1 MLIVGNAAAN
11 TLRGTFAADEISGL
25 GGNDA
30 LFGRS
35 GRDTVSGG
43 PGADRIVGGEGRDI
57 LSGGDGNDLIYG
69 FAATDTVG
77 ASANI
82 TLTNVGARSFS
93 NPVFATSAPGDPD
106 RLYVVEQHTGRI
118 LILNTATGATNA
130 TPFLDLPD
138 ASLAAGNE
146 QGLLGLAFDPDY
158 QTNGRFFVYLTQADG
173 DVELRSYQRSTTNP
187 DLAQAASGNTILLI
201 DKDNGAL
208 NHNGGWLGFGPDG
221 MLYAGVGDE
230 GLGGD
235 PNNNAQNLNVL
246 WGKMLRL
253 DVGGDDFAADPN
265 RDYAIP
271 DDNPFVGPRRRRRDL
286 GVRPAQPL
294 AQQLRPDHRGSLH
307 RRRRPGATRGDR
319 LPARQQRR
327 RRQLRLEGQGGRH
340 RLRRQ
345 RPRQSAAGQ
354 PGAGRPAGRLP
365 ARCHRRLRG
374 RRRLRLPRRERR
386 HAGPLPLRRLRQ
398 RAALELPHRRQHR
411 GGRDQP
417 HGATGVRR
425 RHHRRHHLLRRRR
438 AGQPLCR
445 QHQRDGVAADLRR
458 RRRRRR
464 RQHQRRCRERPDIRR
479 RGPGHHRRRRP
490 ARTSSPAGRRATS
503 CAAGPRRMCSTAAA
517 ATTSSTAAPAGT
529 PSPAAAARTP
539 SSSHRGQ
546 APTQSPT
553 SATTSTRFASA
564 TVSASPQPS
573 QALQFADEVGD
584 DVVFSFA
591 GGQVLTVLGTNIA
604 ALSNDLMV

>member
-82 TLTNVGARSFS
+82 TLTNLGARSFS

-158 QTNGRFFVYLTQADG
+158 QTNGRLFVYLTQADG
-173 DVELRSYQRSTTNP
+173 DVELRAYQRSTTNP

-201 DKDNGAL
+201 DKDNGAP

-271 DDNPFVGPRRRRRDL
+271 DDNPFVGRGGADEIWALGLRNPWRNSFDRTTGDL
-286 GVRPAQPL
+286 YIGDVGQ
-294 AQQLRPDHRGSLH
+294 
-307 RRRRPGATRGDR
+307 GAARGDR
-319 LPARQQRR
+319 LPARRQRR
-327 RRQLRLEGQGGRH
+327 RRELRLEGEGGRH

-345 RPRQSAAGQ
+345 RPRQPAAGQ
-354 PGAGRPAGRLP
+354 PGADRPAGRP
-365 ARCHRRLRG
+365 IRHDATGGFAVVGGYVYRG
-374 RRRLRLPRRERR
+374 ESGGMQGRYLYADYVSEQLWSFRTVGNTAVDVTNHTAQLVSDGGTIADITSFAEDGRGNLYVVSI
-386 HAGPLPLRRLRQ
+386 
-398 RAALELPHRRQHR
+398 
-411 GGRDQP
+411 GGRS
-417 HGATGVRR
+417 
-425 RHHRRHHLLRRRR
+425 
-438 AGQPLCR
+438 
-445 QHQRDGVAADLRR
+445 
-458 RRRRRR
+458 
-464 RQHQRRCRERPDIRR
+464 
-479 RGPGHHRRRRP
+479 RG
-490 ARTSSPAGRRATS
+490 
-503 CAAGPRRMCSTAAA
+503 
-517 ATTSSTAAPAGT
+517 
-529 PSPAAAARTP
+529 
-539 SSSHRGQ
+539 
-546 APTQSPT
+546 
-553 SATTSTRFASA
+553 
-564 TVSASPQPS
+564 
-573 QALQFADEVGD
+573 
-584 DVVFSFA
+584 
-591 GGQVLTVLGTNIA
+591 
-604 ALSNDLMV
+604 

>member
-82 TLTNVGARSFS
+82 TLTNLGARSFS

-138 ASLAAGNE
+138 VSLAAGNE

-158 QTNGRFFVYLTQADG
+158 QTNGRLFVYLTQADG

-271 DDNPFVGPRRRRRDL
+271 DDNPFVGSGGADEIWAFGLRNPWRNSFDRTTGDL
-286 GVRPAQPL
+286 YI
-294 AQQLRPDHRGSLH
+294 
-307 RRRRPGATRGDR
+307 GDV
-319 LPARQQRR
+319 
-327 RRQLRLEGQGGRH
+327 GQGQREEIDFQPASSAGGVNYGWKVREGDIVFDGSVPGNPPPDSPALVDPLVAYPHDATGGFAVVGGYVYRGESGGMQGRYLYADYVSEQLWSFRTVGNTAVDVTNH
-340 RLRRQ
+340 TAQLVSDGGTIADITSFAEDGRGNLYVVSLSGTVSRLTFGDGAGD
-345 RPRQSAAGQ
+345 AADSISGGAGNDRMFG
-354 PGAGRPAGRLP
+354 GAGRDTIDGGAGQDFLSGGAQGDTLRGGADVDVLNGGGGDDFLDGAAGRDTLT
-365 ARCHRRLRG
+365 
-374 RRRLRLPRRERR
+374 
-386 HAGPLPLRRLRQ
+386 
-398 RAALELPHRRQHR
+398 
-411 GGRDQP
+411 GGG
-417 HGATGVRR
+417 GAD
-425 RHHRRHHLLRRRR
+425 
-438 AGQPLCR
+438 AFFFAP
-445 QHQRDGVAADLRR
+445 
-458 RRRRRR
+458 
-464 RQHQRRCRERPDIRR
+464 
-479 RGPGHHRRRRP
+479 
-490 ARTSSPAGRRATS
+490 TSSADAITDFGNDIDTIRIGDGFGFTTAG
-503 CAAGPRRMCSTAAA
+503 
-517 ATTSSTAAPAGT
+517 
-529 PSPAAAARTP
+529 
-539 SSSHRGQ
+539 
-546 APTQSPT
+546 
-553 SATTSTRFASA
+553 
-564 TVSASPQPS
+564 

-584 DVVFSFA
+584 NVVFSFA
-591 GGQVLTVLGTNIA
+591 GGQVLTVLGVTIA